1 MSRAFRLGIFIVATL
16 LVLAAGVFLI
26 GEKQFLFQ
34 RTYRLEAQFQDVAG
48 LDNGADVRVGGIHLG
63 TVKYISL
70 PDGPSGKL
78 TVVMDMAN
86 STKNIVRQNSVA
98 TIKTEGLLGN
108 KYVEVSFGSEKAP
121 EIASGDTIKGETPV
135 DFSDAA
141 LGVMN
146 QAKTA
151 ATAFAEDADALKQNF
166 LLRGFFNK
174 RGYEDPNELK
184 KNKIAQLPSEHS
196 TKEFSYQAK
205 DIFDKTDNAKLK
217 NEKAFDEAGKFLE
230 DNKFRLVVVAA
241 SAELGDTD
249 KDRVLTQ
256 ARAKVVRDYLVEHF
270 KFDDKKVKTIG
281 LGKSAKADATGKV
294 EIRIYN
300 STSE

>member
-1 MSRAFRLGIFIVATL
+1 MSRAFRLGIFIVTTL
-16 LVLAAGVFLI
+16 LILAGGVFLV
-26 GEKQFLFQ
+26 GEKRFLFRQ
-34 RTYRLEAQFQDVAG
+34 TYRLEAQFQDVAG

-63 TVKYISL
+63 TVRYISL

-86 STKNIVRQNSVA
+86 STRNIVRQNSVA
-98 TIKTEGLLGN
+98 AIKTEGLLGN

-121 EIASGDTIKGETPV
+121 EIADGDTIKGETPV

-151 ATAFAEDADALKQNF
+151 AAAFAEDADALKQNF
-166 LLRGFFNK
+166 LLRGFFNR

-184 KNKIAQLPSEHS
+184 KNKISRMPAERS
-196 TKEFSYQAK
+196 KKDFVYDAK
-205 DIFDKTDNAKLK
+205 DIFDKSDNAKLK
-217 NEKAFDEAGKFLE
+217 NEKAFEEAGKFLE
-230 DNKFRLVVVAA
+230 QNEFRLAVVTA
-241 SAELGDTD
+241 SAGVGDTD

-256 ARAKVVRDYLVEHF
+256 ARAKVVRDILVQHF
-270 KFDDKKVKTIG
+270 KFDDTKLKTIG
-281 LGKSAKADATGKV
+281 LGKSAKTEETGKV
-294 EIRIYN
+294 EIRIYD
-300 STSE
+300 